1 MIKETVFGFIEDDA
15 LSRGAAMAFYAVTSL
30 APIMLIVVA
39 IAGLAFGEEAARN
52 ALTGQFQ
59 SLMGKQSADLLQ
71 SAIQSVGKTSSGV
84 LGTIVGI
91 VTLVA
96 TASGVFG
103 EMQSA
108 LNVIWK
114 AEPTE
119 TVLTR
124 LIRARII
131 SLGLVAALGFLMI
144 VSLVV
149 SAALTALGGMIN
161 AAIPFGQYVL
171 YTVNAVMSFVM
182 ITLLFGAI
190 YKILPDKRLE
200 WGDVMVG
207 AIVTSLLFAAGKSLI
222 GLYLG
227 SSAVASTYGAAG
239 GLILILL
246 WTYYSSQ
253 VFLLG
258 AEFTKVYA
266 FRRGSRQGDV
276 ELSPAQQVS
285 KS

>member
-1 MIKETVFGFIEDDA
+1 
-15 LSRGAAMAFYAVTSL
+15 
-30 APIMLIVVA
+30 
-39 IAGLAFGEEAARN
+39 
-52 ALTGQFQ
+52 
-59 SLMGKQSADLLQ
+59 
-71 SAIQSVGKTSSGV
+71 
-84 LGTIVGI
+84 
-91 VTLVA
+91 
-96 TASGVFG
+96 
-103 EMQSA
+103 MQSA

-114 AEPTE
+114 AEPSE

-171 YTVNAVMSFVM
+171 YTVNAVISFAM

-266 FRRGSRQGDV
+266 FRRGSRQSEV
-276 ELSPAQQVS
+276 ELLPAQQVS